1 MCVCV
6 CVCVFLLYVHGSF
19 LGVHDFLLEGDSGS
33 EIISTLISKECK
45 DWATGKSIL
54 YAELFTHPA
63 AYTVFPWIHQG
74 KEGCVCVCVCV
85 ISPKIL
91 RMYTSI

>member
-1 MCVCV
+1 MANIVFVFVFVCYVCVCV
-6 CVCVFLLYVHGSF
+6 CVCVFFLYVHGSF

-54 YAELFTHPA
+54 YAELFTHLA

-74 KEGCVCVCVCV
+74 KEGGVCVCV
-85 ISPKIL
+85 
-91 RMYTSI
+91 